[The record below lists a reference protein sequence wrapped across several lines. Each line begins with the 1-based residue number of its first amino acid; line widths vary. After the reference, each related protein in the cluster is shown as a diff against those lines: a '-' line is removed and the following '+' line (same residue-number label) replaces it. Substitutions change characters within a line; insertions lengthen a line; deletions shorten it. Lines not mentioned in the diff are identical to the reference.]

1 MPIVKMTKNYLHDY
15 VMTLFLANNKRPD
28 PQTGDPT
35 QPVILMG
42 GGSRSGKTVTIA
54 QILLRFMEAYA
65 DPTAKN
71 KKKLYIIVYRN
82 TSVDSRKTFKDF
94 IEEYDRIGL
103 LPIEQRRNEKT
114 GKLEMSGDYEKVE
127 SPKPII
133 RYKGHT
139 VEFMGMP
146 EGNQE
151 AVGCDIA
158 FINEI
163 LENKNEHAF
172 TSISRRT
179 TILTLAD
186 WNPKETVH
194 YIYDKK
200 TFNFHYPI
208 TTYLDNKWL
217 PSGQKA
223 KAESQCPWD
232 FKDSVFEV
240 EISDIYGKL
249 KRYKVPEGFTLE
261 KWYAGYYQSD
271 EAKAKGESFDGFLR
285 RKWLKPERPENCKEE
300 DYHLYRM
307 PHKLNYENGTVNR
320 SEWLTY
326 GEGIPSGQ
334 EGAIFNNVKWVDK
347 FPESVDNQYFGLDYG
362 FSNDPSSL
370 TSVGNIGMDMYIEK
384 LCYQKTGTSELLFDL
399 IRKPILNEE
408 KRRYIEANGEE
419 WYLKLLDLR
428 SKLTLSYA
436 KAYVD
441 DEQRHNAID
450 NAKDELQEHINNGL
464 PIAPIYIVTDTADVY
479 KGRGAAVEQQF
490 TLDLNLLAQQHGFN
504 WKFIKVGSKPI
515 VPRIALMKK
524 FNLHLVKD
532 KDFEIE
538 QQNYCYAKGDDG
550 KPTNLPDKESKW
562 NHIWDS
568 AGYAIWK
575 FFRFT
580 FGS

>member
-1 MPIVKMTKNYLHDY
+1 MTKNYLHDY

>member
-1 MPIVKMTKNYLHDY
+1 MERGINLSDIESIEEIELSDTYDLTIQDNSNYYLSANGG
-15 VMTLFLANNKRPD
+15 TLVHN
-28 PQTGDPT
+28 
-35 QPVILMG
+35 
-42 GGSRSGKTVTIA
+42 SGKTVTIA

-163 LENKNEHAF
+163 LENNNEHAF
-172 TSISRRT
+172 YSIVRRT
-179 TILTLAD
+179 TLITMAD
-186 WNPKETVH
+186 WNPKQSVH
-194 YIYDKK
+194 YIYNIKR
-200 TFNFHYPI
+200 FNFHYPV

-217 PSGQKA
+217 PLGQKA
-223 KAESQCPWD
+223 DAEAQCPWD

-300 DYHLYRM
+300 DYNLYRM

-362 FSNDPSSL
+362 FSNDPSAL

>member
-1 MPIVKMTKNYLHDY
+1 
-15 VMTLFLANNKRPD
+15 
-28 PQTGDPT
+28 
-35 QPVILMG
+35 
-42 GGSRSGKTVTIA
+42 
-54 QILLRFMEAYA
+54 
-65 DPTAKN
+65 
-71 KKKLYIIVYRN
+71 
-82 TSVDSRKTFKDF
+82 
-94 IEEYDRIGL
+94 
-103 LPIEQRRNEKT
+103 
-114 GKLEMSGDYEKVE
+114 
-127 SPKPII
+127 
-133 RYKGHT
+133 
-139 VEFMGMP
+139 
-146 EGNQE
+146 
-151 AVGCDIA
+151 
-158 FINEI
+158 
-163 LENKNEHAF
+163 
-172 TSISRRT
+172 
-179 TILTLAD
+179 
-186 WNPKETVH
+186 
-194 YIYDKK
+194 
-200 TFNFHYPI
+200 
-208 TTYLDNKWL
+208 
-217 PSGQKA
+217 
-223 KAESQCPWD
+223 
-232 FKDSVFEV
+232 
-240 EISDIYGKL
+240 
-249 KRYKVPEGFTLE
+249 
-261 KWYAGYYQSD
+261 
-271 EAKAKGESFDGFLR
+271 
-285 RKWLKPERPENCKEE
+285 
-300 DYHLYRM
+300 
-307 PHKLNYENGTVNR
+307 
-320 SEWLTY
+320 
-326 GEGIPSGQ
+326 
-334 EGAIFNNVKWVDK
+334 
-347 FPESVDNQYFGLDYG
+347 
-362 FSNDPSSL
+362 
-370 TSVGNIGMDMYIEK
+370 MYIEK

-408 KRRYIEANGEE
+408 KRRHIEANGEE